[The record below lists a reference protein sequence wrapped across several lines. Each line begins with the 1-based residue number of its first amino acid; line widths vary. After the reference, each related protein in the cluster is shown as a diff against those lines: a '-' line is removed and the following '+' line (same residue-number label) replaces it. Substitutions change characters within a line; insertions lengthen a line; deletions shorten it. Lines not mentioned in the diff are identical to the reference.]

1 MPPDNGQGP
10 AMTETGPKEPQ
21 DAQEAP
27 QRVVVGGRTLPREQR
42 DRAYIAS
49 VQRDLNQHL
58 HRLGWGRTVAIDG
71 AWDKATQL
79 AFERVCRVLGID
91 ATPGPRAFRIIA
103 GTAAERTPEEFEK
116 ARADGAA
123 YAERLRA
130 LFRQQLA
137 ERGQEERREAEA
149 LPFRL
154 VGGRPL
160 APASREQ
167 AYVATLQRD
176 LNAHLRRLGADVQLA
191 VDGQWDQHTE
201 QAFQRVCAV
210 LGLQPEKSRRVYRI
224 IGGALVGRTEKEI
237 EQATQQGAL
246 LEQRLRA
253 EFLERRIERLHRGPE
268 PVKGAGG
275 GHKGGG
281 GQTQTGGTHTGGTHT
296 GGTHT
301 GGTHTGGTHTGGTHT
316 GGTHTGGTHTGGTHT
331 HAGAG
336 DLADL
341 IDRNGGNGY
350 GKLVVAKADKVGLPL
365 VLACA
370 LVDLESSFSNV
381 FGHDTVGTRN
391 PIAKGSKVTK
401 DSYKRY
407 LAFRQ
412 QGLGTQGVG
421 LTQLTFFSIQDSA
434 DRKGGCWKPAAQL
447 DVGFQLLAD
456 HIKLLGRERGI
467 RKYNGDHTS
476 DKTLPY
482 LEKFEKFFAEWS
494 RILGGAGARADGRV
508 GKGPRTLRRGHE
520 GRDVALL
527 QKTLNGYYREWGA
540 PDLLDRDSDLGKA
553 TVLAYLRVA
562 AVLGLTV
569 RRGPKGRVLIP
580 VRQRRVMRN
589 PKLRTPQELERART
603 EGAEKERRLRDRFA
617 RERKKR
623 GRRPKVINLGRSL
636 DFAQM
641 APQTAAIHT
650 VVGHHSAC
658 PTVDS
663 SDKEALARCK
673 SFHAQHRH
681 KSPPWSGIGYHVCF
695 ARSGTIILLRPG
707 NRIGAGV
714 LGHNTGTFHVMFIG
728 NYEHHQPSDA
738 QLRSY
743 HWFLEHGHTLPN
755 VPALPTRRRVH
766 RDFEGH
772 HSNACSGKNLIPHL
786 KGG

>member
-10 AMTETGPKEPQ
+10 AMTETGAKEPP
-21 DAQEAP
+21 QEAP
-27 QRVVVGGRTLPREQR
+27 PRVVVGGRTLPREQR
-42 DRAYIAS
+42 DRAYVAS

-79 AFERVCRVLGID
+79 AFERVCRVLGIE

-103 GTAAERTPEEFEK
+103 GTAAERTPEEIEK

-137 ERGQEERREAEA
+137 ERDQEELREAAA
-149 LPFRL
+149 LAFRL

-160 APASREQ
+160 APGAREQ
-167 AYVATLQRD
+167 AYLATLQRD
-176 LNAHLRRLGADVQLA
+176 LNAHLRRLGSDAQLA
-191 VDGQWDQHTE
+191 VDGRWDQHTE
-201 QAFQRVCAV
+201 LAFQRVCGV
-210 LGLQPEKSRRVYRI
+210 LGLAPERSRRVYRI
-224 IGGALVGRTEKEI
+224 IGGTLVGRTEKEV

-268 PVKGAGG
+268 RVEGG
-275 GHKGGG
+275 GDGGHHEG
-281 GQTQTGGTHTGGTHT
+281 GDTHTHTGGDAHTHT
-296 GGTHT
+296 GGDAHTHT
-301 GGTHTGGTHTGGTHT
+301 G
-316 GGTHTGGTHTGGTHT
+316 GGTHT
-331 HAGAG
+331 HIHTGGATKVHPGAAG
-336 DLADL
+336 LAEV

-350 GKLVVAKADKVGLPL
+350 GKLIVAKADKLKLPL

-370 LVDLESSFSNV
+370 LVDLESTFHNV

-401 DSYKRY
+401 ESYKRY

-421 LTQLTFFSIQDSA
+421 LTQLTFFSIQDAA

-447 DVGFQLLAD
+447 EVGFQLLAD
-456 HIKLLGRERGI
+456 HIRLLGRERGI

-476 DKTLPY
+476 EKTLPY
-482 LEKFEKFFAEWS
+482 LEKFERFAKKWS
-494 RILGGAGARADGRV
+494 EILAGAGAGAGASASADGRV
-508 GKGPRTLRRGHE
+508 GKGSRALRRGHE

-527 QKTLNGYYREWGA
+527 QRTLNGYYREWGA
-540 PDLLDRDSDLGKA
+540 PDLLDRDGDLGKA

-562 AVLGLTV
+562 AVLGLKV

-580 VRQRRVMRN
+580 VRHRKVMRD
-589 PKLRTPQELERART
+589 PKLRTPEELERGRT
-603 EGAEKERRLRDRFA
+603 HGADKQRQLEERFA

-623 GRRPKVINLGRSL
+623 GRRPKVINLGPSL

-658 PTVDS
+658 PTVDT
-663 SDKEALARCK
+663 SDRDALARCK

-681 KSPPWSGIGYHVCF
+681 KNPPWSGVGYHVCI
-695 ARSGTIILLRPG
+695 ARSGTVILLRPG
-707 NRIGAGV
+707 NMIGAGV

-728 NYEHHQPSDA
+728 NYEHHQPNDA

-743 HWFLEHGHTLPN
+743 HWFLDHGHTLPK
-755 VPALPTRRRVH
+755 VPALPKRRRVH

-786 KGG
+786 RGG